1 MKKSAVLII
10 SLTLLGLTACGSR
23 NPGSPNQSLSPG
35 SDITSAGDSE
45 ADPAGEDRV
54 LLTDGVY
61 TTYDRS
67 KYENITA
74 PKCYYT
80 EYRQIEKD
88 FFFQFFSGEPVF
100 SEEQQ
105 MYILNDEKGF
115 CYSGQYS
122 NMSYWTKRGLDYESI
137 GNDDLDFSTEKEFD
151 FMTREE
157 IKKDFINRTGE
168 ILQSGVE
175 LDIYA
180 VTAEEYAENI
190 LTVAS
195 GAPSRPDAALREWSE
210 ASDFYYV
217 EGRQVIEG
225 VPIFY
230 GSAGN
235 VDNPIYCPTINAVYT
250 QNGVE
255 VMTVLTPYRIM
266 GEASY
271 KGSFLSLGDA
281 EAIVKSKYEEL
292 LPFQTV
298 TLEKV
303 ELVYIPIYIPG
314 GRVMVPVWEFS
325 DWFGPV
331 WRINAYTG
339 EEIL

>member
-1 MKKSAVLII
+1 MKRIATLFI

-23 NPGSPNQSLSPG
+23 NPDSPNQNLSSG

-67 KYENITA
+67 KYENIA
-74 PKCYYT
+74 ASKCYFT
-80 EYRQIEKD
+80 EYQPIEKD
-88 FFFQFFSGEPVF
+88 FLLQFFSGEPVF

-115 CYSGQYS
+115 YHSGQYS

-137 GNDDLDFSTEKEFD
+137 GNDDLNFSTEKEFD

-157 IKKDFINRTGE
+157 VKKDFLNRTAE
-168 ILQSGVE
+168 ILHLGVE

-190 LTVAS
+190 LTAGS
-195 GAPSRPDAALREWSE
+195 GMPSRPGAAPREWSE
-210 ASDFYYV
+210 ASDFYYI

-225 VPIFY
+225 VPVFY

-235 VDNPIYCPTINAVYT
+235 VDNPIDCPTINAVYT

-255 VMTVLTPYRIM
+255 VMTILIPYKIM

-271 KGSFLSLGDA
+271 EGSFLSLGDA
-281 EAIVKSKYEEL
+281 EAIVRSKYEEL

-325 DWFGPV
+325 DWFAPV

-339 EEIL
+339 EEII